1 MRPYD
6 LAHANLCN
14 LVPKL
19 TFMMSEEGSSSRT
32 ATTIDCT
39 HFYDA
44 WLLDGD
50 FNLEW

>member
-19 TFMMSEEGSSSRT
+19 TFMMREEGRSPT
-32 ATTIDCT
+32 LMNIDCT

-50 FNLEW
+50 FIAEW